1 MITISDT
8 LPKTLANFICYLNA
22 IDQEITT
29 IGTENQS
36 NFMVNRKSFLNRRL
50 NFMFL
55 QLAVNNMENLLGITQ
70 EKN

>member
-55 QLAVNNMENLLGITQ
+55 
-70 EKN
+70 